1 MGPHPYR
8 PSFAALIGKSVR
20 SLVKLE
26 QGVPVGPTVYEAAAD
41 HLPGWTR
48 DTPKAILDGSS
59 PPTAHEAQETEVSA
73 ARRRIIEMSDME
85 IALRI
90 AEVAEVEGGEAAGKL
105 LGRIWAIRSEA
116 RQRT

>member
-1 MGPHPYR
+1 MGLHPYR
-8 PSFAALIGKSVR
+8 PSFALLIGKSVR

-26 QGVPVGPTVYEAAAD
+26 QGEPVGPTVYEAAAD

-48 DTPKAILDGSS
+48 DTPKAILDGDA
-59 PPTAHEAQETEVSA
+59 PPSGHEAQTAEMSA
-73 ARRRIIEMSDME
+73 ARRRIVEMSHTE
-85 IALRI
+85 LALRI

-105 LGRIWAIRSEA
+105 LERMLAIRAEA